1 MGLPARIDPQ
11 CNLPPLV
18 VVHGNRRSVGEA
30 MQRGLEAG
38 QRYFRQ
44 RPDILFVVLP
54 EQGQAPSASQGP
66 FPPGT
71 IIHCNLTGASFGEA
85 KQAGQRQQSAA

>member
-1 MGLPARIDPQ
+1 MGLPARIDAQ
-11 CNLPPLV
+11 YNLPPLI

-38 QRYFRQ
+38 QRYFKQ

-54 EQGQAPSASQGP
+54 EQGQAPSGSQNT

-71 IIHCNLTGASFGEA
+71 IIHCKLSGASVECCH
-85 KQAGQRQQSAA
+85 KWPE